1 MVGHGSNASKDGKSP
16 TKAMYLLALRILGFT
31 LGAILVLLSL
41 ATGRIGLVAG
51 QPGQAMTVLIALGLF
66 LILAAAA
73 GRSFR
78 RYLKTASIVLLGSI
92 VAFALLE
99 LIATLLLRPGL
110 GAASVAPPGASLLPG
125 AHDWVECPYAPL
137 TVWTASETGRSA
149 EEAFL
154 ASEFE
159 GVDTL
164 NILLYGG
171 SDVWSAGVHDSLRIR
186 SLLRSHLESGLQ
198 RPVMVYD
205 RSAPYFNSTQA
216 LLSLLI
222 SLRDGER
229 PDFVLML
236 LGSDEVFAG
245 LESGASGLHR
255 GIGEIRRRMDDTTG
269 TREAGFTLAL
279 LARAA
284 AASSVYRLGAEAFSG
299 SGPGDEAPPF
309 PPVEDPGMAFQ
320 LQDTLSTALARRL
333 AGTVE
338 VLEAL
343 STGYG
348 FGYAVVA
355 LPSYASPPNPGAA
368 TDAQRET
375 WPDSTFFL
383 LQSYLRGE
391 IARWYIGPHVLS
403 IEMSI
408 GDSNWVMVGRS
419 VMCKP
424 GQNRAVAEAVA
435 GQLLARPEWMSN

>member
-1 MVGHGSNASKDGKSP
+1 MVSRDSSMSRDGKSP
-16 TKAMYLLALRILGFT
+16 TKAIYVLALRTVGFA
-31 LGAILVLLSL
+31 LGAVLIVLSL

-51 QPGQAMTVLIALGLF
+51 RPGQAMTVLIALGLF

-78 RYLKTASIVLLGSI
+78 RHMKTASIVLLGSI

-110 GAASVAPPGASLLPG
+110 GGASAAPQGASLLPG
-125 AHDWVECPYAPL
+125 ARDWIECPYAPL
-137 TVWTASETGRSA
+137 TVWTASETSRSA
-149 EEAFL
+149 EEAFH

-159 GVDTL
+159 GEDTL

-186 SLLRSHLESGLQ
+186 SLLRRYLESGLQ
-198 RPVMVYD
+198 RPVMVRD

-236 LGSDEVFAG
+236 LGSDEVLAG
-245 LESGASGLHR
+245 LESGAPGLHR

-269 TREAGFTLAL
+269 TLEAGFTLAL
-279 LARAA
+279 LARVAA
-284 AASSVYRLGAEAFSG
+284 TSSVYRLGTEAFSG
-299 SGPGDEAPPF
+299 SGPGDDALPF
-309 PPVEDPGMAFQ
+309 PLVEDPGMAFQ
-320 LQDTLSTALARRL
+320 LQDTLPTALARSL
-333 AGTVE
+333 AGTCE
-338 VLEAL
+338 VLDAL

-355 LPSYASPPNPGAA
+355 LPSYSSPPNPGAA
-368 TDAQRET
+368 TDAQREA

-391 IARWYIGPHVLS
+391 IARWYIGPHMLL

-419 VMCKP
+419 VVCKP

-435 GQLLARPEWMSN
+435 GQLLARPEWLSR